1 MLTLRLA
8 RAGRTKSPFFR
19 IVLTEHTKPVKAGYK
34 EVLGWYN
41 PLNHKMEINADR
53 AKELIAL
60 GAKPS
65 ERLAKLLHTH
75 TKDELFKK
83 YYTIKTKNRKPKKEQ
98 ETK

>member
-8 RAGRTKSPFFR
+8 RAGRSKSPFFR
-19 IVLTEHTKPVKAGYK
+19 IVLTEHSKPVKAGYK

-41 PLNHKMEINADR
+41 PLNHKMEVNAER
-53 AKELIAL
+53 TKELIGN

-75 TKDELFKK
+75 TKDEMFKSFF
-83 YYTIKTKNRKPKKEQ
+83 TLKTKNRKPKKEA
-98 ETK
+98 K

>member
-1 MLTLRLA
+1 MLTIRLA

-41 PLNHKMEINADR
+41 PLNHKMEVNADR
-53 AKELIAL
+53 AKELIAT

-75 TKDELFKK
+75 TKDELFKQFFT
-83 YYTIKTKNRKPKKEQ
+83 YKTLTRKPKKEA
-98 ETK
+98 K

>member
-41 PLNHKMEINADR
+41 PLNHKMEVNTER
-53 AKELIAL
+53 TKELIGT

-75 TKDELFKK
+75 TKDEMFKNYFTHK
-83 YYTIKTKNRKPKKEQ
+83 IKNRKPKKEA
-98 ETK
+98 K